1 MWKCERHIPT
11 SKVYP
16 EIVAKCPACGF
27 PRPDAAYRPPMFPE
41 EEKPVVRAVP
51 PPPPSPVPTEP
62 AKTFAEDMSLGQ
74 AQRDLDATV
83 MADLV
88 AAAEKLKKSRVKAPP
103 PPPKVEPPKVESL
116 PPPTIT
122 WADDPEPEASE
133 EPGPVVPEATP
144 APDPDPVA
152 RGLDLPTRTPV
163 REEEPKPRETIVTPV
178 ATEKRPKD
186 IPNAQ
191 KSKAHLCPAPKCRKV
206 SRRNS
211 PYCSKICSDRC
222 LRLRKKA
229 TEKVLDGQEIKW
241 LNRILT
247 VLEVWGGDKG

>member
-16 EIVAKCPACGF
+16 ELIAKCPACGF
-27 PRPDAAYRPPMFPE
+27 ARPDAAYRPPMFPE

-51 PPPPSPVPTEP
+51 PPPPPPPPPSPVSTEP

-103 PPPKVEPPKVESL
+103 PPKVEPPKVETP
-116 PPPTIT
+116 PPPTLT
-122 WADDPEPEASE
+122 WVDDPEPEIDE
-133 EPGPVVPEATP
+133 EPGPVVPVVPEATP

-152 RGLDLPTRTPV
+152 RGESL
-163 REEEPKPRETIVTPV
+163 VTPV

-191 KSKAHLCPAPKCRKV
+191 KSKAHLCPAPRCRKL

-229 TEKVLDGQEIKW
+229 TEKVLTAQEIKW
-241 LNRILT
+241 LNRILD
-247 VLEVWGGDKG
+247 VLEAWGSDTI

>member
-1 MWKCERHIPT
+1 MRTSSSWVNYFLWKCERHIPT

-16 EIVAKCPACGF
+16 ELIAKCPACGF
-27 PRPDAAYRPPMFPE
+27 ARPDAAYRPPMFPE
-41 EEKPVVRAVP
+41 EEKPVVRVVPP
-51 PPPPSPVPTEP
+51 PPPPSPVSTEP

-103 PPPKVEPPKVESL
+103 PPKVEPPKVE
-116 PPPTIT
+116 PPPPPRIT
-122 WADDPEPEASE
+122 WVDDPEPEIDE

-144 APDPDPVA
+144 SPV
-152 RGLDLPTRTPV
+152 TNH
-163 REEEPKPRETIVTPV
+163 
-178 ATEKRPKD
+178 TEKRPKD

-191 KSKAHLCPAPKCRKV
+191 KSKAHLCPGPKCRKV

-229 TEKVLDGQEIKW
+229 TEKVLTAQEIKW
-241 LNRILT
+241 LNRILD
-247 VLEVWGGDKG
+247 VLEAWGSDTI